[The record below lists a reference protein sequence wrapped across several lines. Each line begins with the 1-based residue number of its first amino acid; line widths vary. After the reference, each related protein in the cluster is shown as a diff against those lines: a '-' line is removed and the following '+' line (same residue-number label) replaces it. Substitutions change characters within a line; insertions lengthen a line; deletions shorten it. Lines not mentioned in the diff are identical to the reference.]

1 MRGGTN
7 ISTLVGAQVFMFER
21 FSARLCNCNCV
32 QCLRP
37 TLCHRGSK
45 FRLIEINR
53 EYLLG
58 TFHSARLCCALLV
71 FFQEQDWSFIA
82 PFRNVVASVSC
93 GVATDAAPLCQTDQ
107 PAIERIH
114 QYLLIF
120 NFFCKPI
127 ITSDKKGCHHG
138 GRQKITTIWNDNS
151 ANFV

>member
-71 FFQEQDWSFIA
+71 FFREQDWSFIA

-93 GVATDAAPLCQTDQ
+93 GVATDAAPSCQTDQ
-107 PAIERIH
+107 PAIDRIY

-120 NFFCKPI
+120 NFFCKAI
-127 ITSDKKGCHHG
+127 INSPGPWQNAG
-138 GRQKITTIWNDNS
+138 GSQKITTKWSDDGVH
-151 ANFV
+151 FV